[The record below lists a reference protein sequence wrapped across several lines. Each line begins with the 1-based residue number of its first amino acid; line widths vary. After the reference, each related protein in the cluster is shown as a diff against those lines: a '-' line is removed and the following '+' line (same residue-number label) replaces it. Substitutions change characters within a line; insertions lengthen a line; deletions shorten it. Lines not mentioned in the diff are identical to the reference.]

1 MDIQALFYNQF
12 GFLPDILVRSPGRIN
27 LIGEHTDYNQGF
39 VLPAAINKEAVIA
52 VRRREDDQVCLFA
65 ADLGESHSTT
75 LSELTVGSADWPA
88 YLLGVVQQL
97 QQQGFRLQGFEA
109 VLSSSIPPGAGMSSS
124 AAIEC
129 AMIFALNNLFP
140 LDLQPLDMVKLA
152 KKAENE
158 FVGVQCGIMDMFV
171 SMMGKEGH
179 AIKLDCRDLQYEYFP
194 LVLGEYSI
202 VLFDTGIKHSLA
214 AGEYNIRRK
223 QCEEGIAVIK
233 RKHPPIQSLR
243 DVTQEVLYTDLKE
256 NVSET
261 VFNRCQY
268 VISENQRV
276 QEGCNDLAQNN
287 LAAFGKKMFQTHDG
301 LSKLYEVS
309 CPELDFLVEQV
320 RNEPAV
326 LGARMMGGGFGG
338 CTINLVHADGIQSL
352 SERISRQYQQQFDL
366 QLKMYTM
373 TTQSGTSV
381 VTEKVGEL
389 SN

>member
-1 MDIQALFYNQF
+1 MNIQTLFHDQF
-12 GFLPDILVRSPGRIN
+12 AVLPDIIVRSPGRIN

-52 VRRREDDQVCLFA
+52 LRRRDDDQVLLLA
-65 ADLGESHSTT
+65 ADLGQSHHTS
-75 LSELTVGSADWPA
+75 LSELAVGSADWPA

-97 QQQGFRLQGFEA
+97 QQQGFRLQGFDA
-109 VLSSSIPPGAGMSSS
+109 VLSSSIPSGAGMSSS

-129 AMIFALNNLFP
+129 AMIFALNKLYSLDIQP
-140 LDLQPLDMVKLA
+140 LDLIKLA

-179 AIKLDCRDLQYEYFP
+179 AIKLDCRDLNYEYFP
-194 LVLGEYSI
+194 LVLGEYRI

-214 AGEYNIRRK
+214 AGQYNIRRI

-233 RKHPPIQSLR
+233 RKHPHIQSLR
-243 DVTQEVLYTDLKE
+243 DVTRQILLNDLKG

-276 QEGCNDLAQNN
+276 QEGCNDLVQND
-287 LAAFGKKMFQTHDG
+287 LAAFGRKMFQTHDG

-309 CPELDFLVEQV
+309 CPELDFLVEEV

-352 SERISRQYQQQFDL
+352 FERMSPRYRQQFDL
-366 QLKMYTM
+366 TLNMYTM
-373 TTQSGTSV
+373 ITQSGTSI
-381 VTEKVGEL
+381 VTEKMAEL

>member
-1 MDIQALFYNQF
+1 MNIQTLFYDQF
-12 GFLPDILVRSPGRIN
+12 AVMPDIIVRSPGRIN

-39 VLPAAINKEAVIA
+39 VLPAAINKEAAIA
-52 VRRREDDQVCLFA
+52 VRRRDDEQVFLLA
-65 ADLGESHSTT
+65 ADLGESHRTT
-75 LSELTVGSADWPA
+75 LSELATGSADWPA

-97 QQQGFRLQGFEA
+97 QQQGFRLRGFDA

-129 AMIFALNNLFP
+129 AMIFALNDLFH

-152 KKAENE
+152 KMAENE

-179 AIKLDCRDLQYEYFP
+179 AIKLDCRDLHYEYFP
-194 LVLGEYSI
+194 LALGEYKI

-233 RKHPPIQSLR
+233 NKHPHIGSLR
-243 DVTQEVLYTDLKE
+243 DVTREMLLTDLKE
-256 NVSET
+256 KVSET

-276 QEGCNDLAQNN
+276 QEACNDLAQNN

-320 RNEPAV
+320 RNEPVV

-338 CTINLVHADGIQSL
+338 CTINLVRTDGIQPIF
-352 SERISRQYQQQFDL
+352 ERISRQYLKQFGL

-373 TTQSGTSV
+373 ITQSGTSI
-381 VTEKVGEL
+381 VTQKTGEL

>member
-1 MDIQALFYNQF
+1 MDIKALFHDQF
-12 GFLPDILVRSPGRIN
+12 GILPDIIVRSPGRIN

-75 LSELTVGSADWPA
+75 LSELAVGSADWPA

-97 QQQGFRLQGFEA
+97 QQQGFRLRGFEA

-194 LVLGEYSI
+194 LVLGEYKI

-233 RKHPPIQSLR
+233 RKHRHIQSLR
-243 DVTQEVLYTDLKE
+243 DVTQEVLFTDLKE

-268 VISENQRV
+268 VISENRRV

-301 LSKLYEVS
+301 LTKLYEVS